1 MPPAALPYSLQSIF
15 CELYAFFSTPST
27 PRHRRPTA
35 PPRGRP
41 SPSLPPPF
49 SELRRHQQLL
59 ASDAAAVRHTQVT
72 TWAPRSISNTPCGS
86 WLSAPAWSSFTLW
99 REVRRR
105 GEGAWRAAGRK
116 QPLAAAAAGA
126 CKVGATCSARPSA
139 LPLLLRQGPSGRV
152 AIHTVCLPPRRCHRR
167 LAQPRAIPF
176 ACRCGT
182 TRPLCIQCW
191 LVPPANVPHPHL

>member
-72 TWAPRSISNTPCGS
+72 TWAPRSISNTPLRLMAVRTGLVLLYIMAGGAPQGRRGLEGS
-86 WLSAPAWSSFTLW
+86 WAEAATCRRCRWCLQGWCHLQCTPECPAPAVAPGPIWASCHTHCMPAPSQ
-99 REVRRR
+99 VPP
-105 GEGAWRAAGRK
+105 
-116 QPLAAAAAGA
+116 QAGA
-126 CKVGATCSARPSA
+126 ATCHPVRMPLWHHPTA
-139 LPLLLRQGPSGRV
+139 LHSV
-152 AIHTVCLPPRRCHRR
+152 
-167 LAQPRAIPF
+167 
-176 ACRCGT
+176 
-182 TRPLCIQCW
+182 
-191 LVPPANVPHPHL
+191 LVGSTG